1 MGEII
6 RSKEFLTNKICPFC
20 GQYLY
25 WTYEDYEKIY
35 ECENPD
41 CTPIR
46 DKLYELRKNYSLAQT
61 EAIKAKAEIE
71 IFVKHNTYLGQKKEE
86 YKNLMNQI
94 DSLSENIKEFF

>member
-1 MGEII
+1 M
-6 RSKEFLTNKICPFC
+6 RSKEFLTDKICPFC
-20 GQYLY
+20 GQHLY

-46 DKLYELRKNYSLAQT
+46 NKLYELRKNYSLAQT
-61 EAIKAKAEIE
+61 KAIKAKAEIE
-71 IFVKHNTYLGQKKEE
+71 IFVKHNTYMGQKKEE

-94 DSLSENIKEFF
+94 DFLPEEIGEYF